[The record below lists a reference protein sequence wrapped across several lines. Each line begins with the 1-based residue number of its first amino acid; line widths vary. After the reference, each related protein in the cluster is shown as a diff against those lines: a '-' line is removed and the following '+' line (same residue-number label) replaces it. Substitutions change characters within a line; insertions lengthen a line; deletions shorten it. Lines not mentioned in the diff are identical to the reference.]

1 MEFYMNID
9 AAKLDEFFKLTA
21 EVLTYVSGGG
31 HDPAKINDYI
41 SEIKSWMYVNAPGYL
56 EE

>member
-1 MEFYMNID
+1 MNID